1 MIEQVTVAEAY
12 KRGDQGWHYALYTA
26 AGHMPVTVT
35 AGNGF
40 YWMHIIGATEPKAV
54 DANTRLWALPIISEG
69 HKP

>member
-1 MIEQVTVAEAY
+1 MIEQITVAEAY
-12 KRGDQGWHYALYTA
+12 KRGTVGWAYAIYTA

-40 YWMHIIGATEPKAV
+40 YWLQVIGATEPKAV
-54 DANTRLWALPIISEG
+54 DANTRVYALRIIDGG